1 MKFTKLVDKFK
12 KLVDSHEQGGLIA
25 AEKLEKLEKL
35 QQLLTDKKSRYE
47 AKLETTMDPEK
58 RTRLE
63 TRMKVV
69 NAQLEKSKHLQA
81 SN

>member
-12 KLVDSHEQGGLIA
+12 KLVDSHEQGGHITA
-25 AEKLEKLEKL
+25 DKLERL
-35 QQLLTDKKSRYE
+35 QQLLADKKSRYE
-47 AKLETTMDPEK
+47 EKLETTLDSEK

-69 NAQLEKSKHLQA
+69 NAQLEKSKHLQS

>member
-12 KLVDSHEQGGLIA
+12 KLLDSHEQDGHIA
-25 AEKLEKLEKL
+25 SEKLEKL

-47 AKLETTMDPEK
+47 AKLETTTDPEK

-81 SN
+81 SK

>member
-12 KLVDSHEQGGLIA
+12 KLVDIHEQDGLIA
-25 AEKLEKLEKL
+25 AGKLEKL

-47 AKLETTMDPEK
+47 AKLETTKDPEK
-58 RTRLE
+58 RIRLE

-69 NAQLEKSKHLQA
+69 NAQLEKSKHLQS

>member
-12 KLVDSHEQGGLIA
+12 KIVDSHEQGKQI
-25 AEKLEKLEKL
+25 ESEKLEKL

-47 AKLETTMDPEK
+47 EKLETTTDPEK

-69 NAQLEKSKHLQA
+69 NAQLEKSKHLQS

>member
-1 MKFTKLVDKFK
+1 MKFTKLIDKFK
-12 KLVDSHEQGGLIA
+12 KLVDSHEQGGHITG
-25 AEKLEKLEKL
+25 EKLEKL

-47 AKLETTMDPEK
+47 EKLEATQDPEK
-58 RTRLE
+58 RSRLE

-69 NAQLEKSKHLQA
+69 NAQLEKSKHLLS

>member
-12 KLVDSHEQGGLIA
+12 KLLDSHEQGGHIT

-47 AKLETTMDPEK
+47 SRLEATMDPEK
-58 RTRLE
+58 RTQLE
-63 TRMKVV
+63 TRLKVV
-69 NAQLEKSKHLQA
+69 NAQLEKSKHLQ
-81 SN
+81 SSD

>member
-1 MKFTKLVDKFK
+1 MKFTRLVEKYK
-12 KLVDSHEQGGLIA
+12 KHVANYEQGRHIKPG
-25 AEKLEKLEKL
+25 KLEKL
-35 QQLLTDKKSRYE
+35 QQLLADKKSRYE
-47 AKLETTMDPEK
+47 TKLEATQDPEK

-63 TRMKVV
+63 TRLKVV

>member
-12 KLVDSHEQGGLIA
+12 KLLNSHEQDGHIT
-25 AEKLEKLEKL
+25 AEKLEQLEKL

-47 AKLETTMDPEK
+47 SRLETTTDPEK
-58 RTRLE
+58 RTQLE

-69 NAQLEKSKHLQA
+69 NAQLEKSKHLQT